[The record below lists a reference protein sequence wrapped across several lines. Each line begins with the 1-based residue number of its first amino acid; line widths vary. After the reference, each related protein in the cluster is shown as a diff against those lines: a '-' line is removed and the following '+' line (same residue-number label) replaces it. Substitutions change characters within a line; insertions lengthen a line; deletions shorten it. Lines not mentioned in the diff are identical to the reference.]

1 MWGMYIFVIRWLK
14 VVRLIKL
21 YFYLFIVIYVIFFI
35 IGRYVYL

>member
-1 MWGMYIFVIRWLK
+1 MWGIYFVIRWLK